1 MKLRRHETEVFSM
14 SFLDCICCGFG
25 AIILLLVITEAGRPI
40 VLERQSTD
48 LDGQVA
54 RLQKELY
61 EIRGETDML
70 NRELKGRIEELTV
83 DRAQLVRLQ
92 GDLTN
97 IKGEFAASKKD
108 AAVQNIMENQLVSA
122 YQRLT
127 AEMQRLLAAGYRR
140 KTTEAVGGIPVD
152 SEYIIFVIDTSG
164 SMQENHWPR
173 AYQTLNEILDIYP
186 RVKGIQVMDDEGA
199 YMFSGYRGQ
208 WIPDTPAR
216 RKAIIDRMKSWESFS
231 NSSPVEGITAAIRT
245 FWSSDKKISIYVFGD
260 DFTGESIQAVLD
272 TTDRINRE
280 ENGQRR
286 VRIHGIG
293 FPMPD
298 RVPQYGN
305 YRFSALMRVLCDRNG
320 GTFVGLQGEDDKKK
334 QDKKGKSG

>member
-1 MKLRRHETEVFSM
+1 MRLKRHETEIFSM

-25 AIILLLVITEAGRPI
+25 AIILLLVLTEVGRPV
-40 VLERQSTD
+40 VLERQSES

-61 EIRGETDML
+61 EIRGETDIL
-70 NRELKGRIEELTV
+70 NRELKGRIEQLSTERSRLA
-83 DRAQLVRLQ
+83 RAQ
-92 GDLTN
+92 GDLST
-97 IKGEFAASKKD
+97 IKGEFAASRSD
-108 AAVQNIMENQLVSA
+108 AAVQNVMENQLVAA

-127 AEMQRLLAAGYRR
+127 AEMQRLLEQGYRR
-140 KTTEAVGGIPVD
+140 APTEAVGGIPVD

-164 SMQENHWPR
+164 SMQENHWTR

-216 RKAIIDRMKSWESFS
+216 RKAIIDRMKTWESFS

-245 FWSSDKKISIYVFGD
+245 FWSADKKVSIYVFGD

-272 TTDRINRE
+272 TVDRINRE

-293 FPMPD
+293 FPMPPN
-298 RVPQYGN
+298 VPQYAN
-305 YRFSALMRVLCDRNG
+305 YRFSALMRALCDRNG
-320 GTFVGLQGEDDKKK
+320 GTFVGLMGDADQP
-334 QDKKGKSG
+334 KKGKKT

>member
-186 RVKGIQVMDDEGA
+186 RVKGIQVMDDEGG
-199 YMFSGYRGQ
+199 YMFNEYRAK
-208 WIPDTPAR
+208 WIPDSPAR
-216 RKAIIDRMKSWESFS
+216 RKAILDRFRNWQAFS
-231 NSSPVEGITAAIRT
+231 NSSPSEGIIAAVRT
-245 FWSSDKKISIYVFGD
+245 FWTREHPISIYVFGD
-260 DFTGESIQAVLD
+260 EFTGPSIQEVVD
-272 TTDRINRE
+272 TVDRINRSAKSGE
-280 ENGQRR
+280 RLVR
-286 VRIHGIG
+286 VHSLG
-293 FPMPD
+293 FPIPGQY
-298 RVPQYGN
+298 PQHTSM
-305 YRFSALMRVLCDRNG
+305 RFATLMRILSARNG
-320 GTFVGLQGEDDKKK
+320 GVFVGLPEGNADALRR
-334 QDKKGKSG
+334 SNR